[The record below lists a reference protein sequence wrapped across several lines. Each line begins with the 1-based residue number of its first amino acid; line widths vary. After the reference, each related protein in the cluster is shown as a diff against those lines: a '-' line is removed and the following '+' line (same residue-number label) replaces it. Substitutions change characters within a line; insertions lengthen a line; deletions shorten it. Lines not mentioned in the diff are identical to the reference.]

1 MGIAFTTLRGGGGVQ
16 QSIGMVVLKAAAK
29 PIIGEGSIE
38 TLSYPCNIG
47 TFRESIFH
55 CRDHYC
61 KGTVLVFI
69 HDAVPALKRYEKS
82 L

>member
-1 MGIAFTTLRGGGGVQ
+1 
-16 QSIGMVVLKAAAK
+16 VLKAAAI

-61 KGTVLVFI
+61 NKERSRLNPANVGDLVFI